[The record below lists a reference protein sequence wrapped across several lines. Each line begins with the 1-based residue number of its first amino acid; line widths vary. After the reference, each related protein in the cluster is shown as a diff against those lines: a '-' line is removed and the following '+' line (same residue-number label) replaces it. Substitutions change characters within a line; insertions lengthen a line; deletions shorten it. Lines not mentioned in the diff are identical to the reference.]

1 MNSNYALKILRI
13 LSDGK
18 KHTLDSLSILLKLNQ
33 DEVIQVINI
42 TLLNYKINLTNNIC
56 HLLEPIVWI
65 NKEALFSQIKL
76 AQNKFEIIILD
87 EIDSTNNYL
96 KTLLKKK

>member
-13 LSDGK
+13 LSDGN

-42 TLLNYKINLTNNIC
+42 TLSNYKIKLTNNIC
-56 HLLEPIVWI
+56 HLLEPIAWI
-65 NKEALFSQIKL
+65 NKEAIFSQIKL
-76 AQNKFEIIILD
+76 AQNKFEIIIFD